1 MKKNYLFTL
10 AALLLGSTIANAQKP
25 LDGYEAPSFTAPG
38 NCGKVI
44 SLSTSGALENYT
56 DLKDLTT
63 GKIEQELFVAPGAKV
78 EFSIKIT
85 TFWGRFAIFTDAN
98 SSKEITRLLQCGV
111 PGPSNPYNDETN
123 GVLVHA
129 EDNPNPTPD
138 GTLPSI
144 TIPQDAAEGTV
155 YLFRMIFTTMDDIN
169 TYAPSFKEGIYHD
182 IKITVKNNI
191 QRYTINIATPENG
204 TLTIKNGETPIESGA
219 QVPEGTVLSV
229 AATPL
234 TGYELVSIKNND
246 EIYASE
252 TFVASADA
260 NFAAQFKKLASTGD
274 AMLMSAPGYGEA
286 GDCQLRFSDTVLGSH
301 NTDKNQVESD
311 QRSRNYTFS
320 AWISP
325 MGYNGVLMGHVQN
338 SITWAVEGS
347 YGVGVKDGKL
357 AVWYRKWDGNS
368 TGCPGV
374 PTPAVS
380 ENTTLYPGEFAFI
393 SLVTSNEGR
402 TFKVYKNG
410 KEAISQEVEDGG
422 LALLYDA
429 CDFAIGD
436 SKYNQ
441 MPCKVEEVQLWNK
454 TLTPE
459 EIEAS
464 MFGPKADAEGL
475 VAHYLPE
482 SADATT
488 VENLAGDID
497 AYYRKNGTV
506 TSGNFPIADALQKTN
521 GRSLTL
527 VKYNAPWGEEDL
539 FELHR
544 FNVNIDPHLASSAY
558 VKQYSNLYVVDRSE
572 ILDIASVTVDGTP
585 LENVSDPIPVAE
597 TGVNILVEQKKATAI
612 ESVTAE
618 AIAYY
623 NDKVLYMSQGAT
635 AVIYNLL
642 GTAVAEATEMTTNLE
657 NLPAGIYLDKVSM
670 GENTTII
677 RFKKELGCHGH
688 TPYPPASCECGV
700 FSKNT
705 MVRTVHPDFVG
716 L

>member
-436 SKYNQ
+436 SKYNKI
-441 MPCKVEEVQLWNK
+441 PCKVEEVQLWNK

-506 TSGNFPIADALQKTN
+506 TSGNFPMADALQKTN
-521 GRSLTL
+521 GRSTVEVTYNTPVEEEVRRFDVAIGESPAP
-527 VKYNAPWGEEDL
+527 VKT
-539 FELHR
+539 
-544 FNVNIDPHLASSAY
+544 
-558 VKQYSNLYVVDRSE
+558 YSNLYAVNLGE
-572 ILDIASVTVDGTP
+572 KYKFASVSVNDTP
-585 LENVSDPIPVAE
+585 LENINDPIKVTDQNLTVNATFE
-597 TGVNILVEQKKATAI
+597 LATGI
-612 ESVTAE
+612 EDVTAE
-618 AIAYY
+618 VTAYY
-623 NDKVLYMSQGAT
+623 NDKVLYMPQGAT

-657 NLPAGIYLDKVSM
+657 NLPAGIYLAKVSM

-677 RFKKELGCHGH
+677 RFKK
-688 TPYPPASCECGV
+688 
-700 FSKNT
+700 
-705 MVRTVHPDFVG
+705 
-716 L
+716 

>member
-63 GKIEQELFVAPGAKV
+63 GKIEQELFIAPGAKV

-393 SLVTSNEGR
+393 SLVTSNDGR

-436 SKYNQ
+436 SKYNK

-521 GRSLTL
+521 GRST
-527 VKYNAPWGEEDL
+527 VEVTYNTPVEEDAAY
-539 FELHR
+539 ELRR
-544 FNVNIDPHLASSAY
+544 FDVAIGESPAP
-558 VKQYSNLYVVDRSE
+558 VKTYSNLYAVNLGE
-572 ILDIASVTVDGTP
+572 KYKFASVSVNDTP
-585 LENVSDPIPVAE
+585 LENINDPIKVTDQNLTVNATFE
-597 TGVNILVEQKKATAI
+597 LATGI
-612 ESVTAE
+612 EDVTAE

-657 NLPAGIYLDKVSM
+657 NLPAGIYLAKVSM

-677 RFKKELGCHGH
+677 RFKK
-688 TPYPPASCECGV
+688 
-700 FSKNT
+700 
-705 MVRTVHPDFVG
+705 
-716 L
+716 

>member
-436 SKYNQ
+436 SKYNKI
-441 MPCKVEEVQLWNK
+441 PCKVEEVQLWNK

-506 TSGNFPIADALQKTN
+506 TSGNFPMADALQKTN
-521 GRSLTL
+521 GRSTVEVTYNTPVEEEAAYELRRFDVAIGESPAP
-527 VKYNAPWGEEDL
+527 VKT
-539 FELHR
+539 
-544 FNVNIDPHLASSAY
+544 
-558 VKQYSNLYVVDRSE
+558 YSNLYAVNLGE
-572 ILDIASVTVDGTP
+572 KYKFASVSVNDTP
-585 LENVSDPIPVAE
+585 LENINDPIKVTDQNLTVNATFE
-597 TGVNILVEQKKATAI
+597 LATGI
-612 ESVTAE
+612 EDVTAE
-618 AIAYY
+618 VTAYY
-623 NDKVLYMSQGAT
+623 NDKVLYMPQGAT

-657 NLPAGIYLDKVSM
+657 NLPAGIYLAKVSM
-670 GENTTII
+670 GENNTFSDEKHIHPACFVSI
-677 RFKKELGCHGH
+677 R
-688 TPYPPASCECGV
+688 YD
-700 FSKNT
+700 T
-705 MVRTVHPDFVG
+705 M
-716 L
+716 

>member
-229 AATPL
+229 AAPPL

-436 SKYNQ
+436 SKYNKI
-441 MPCKVEEVQLWNK
+441 PCKVEEVQLWNK

-488 VENLAGDID
+488 VENLVGDID

-521 GRSLTL
+521 GRST
-527 VKYNAPWGEEDL
+527 VEVTYNTPVEEDAAY
-539 FELHR
+539 ELRR
-544 FNVNIDPHLASSAY
+544 FDVAIGESPAP
-558 VKQYSNLYVVDRSE
+558 VKTYSNLYAVNLGE
-572 ILDIASVTVDGTP
+572 KYKFASVSVNDTP
-585 LENVSDPIPVAE
+585 LENINDPIKVTDQNLTVNATFE
-597 TGVNILVEQKKATAI
+597 LATGI
-612 ESVTAE
+612 EDVTAE
-618 AIAYY
+618 VTAYY
-623 NDKVLYMSQGAT
+623 NDKVLYMPQGAT

-657 NLPAGIYLDKVSM
+657 NLPAGIYLAKVSM

-677 RFKKELGCHGH
+677 RFKK
-688 TPYPPASCECGV
+688 
-700 FSKNT
+700 
-705 MVRTVHPDFVG
+705 
-716 L
+716 

>member
-85 TFWGRFAIFTDAN
+85 TYWGRFAIFTDAN

-155 YLFRMIFTTMDDIN
+155 YLFRMIFTSMDDIN

-229 AATPL
+229 AAAPS

-393 SLVTSNEGR
+393 SLVTSNDGR

-410 KEAISQEVEDGG
+410 EEAISQEVEDGG

-506 TSGNFPIADALQKTN
+506 TSGNFPMADALQKTN
-521 GRSLTL
+521 GRSTVEVTYNTPVEEEAAYELRRFDVAIGESPAP
-527 VKYNAPWGEEDL
+527 VKT
-539 FELHR
+539 
-544 FNVNIDPHLASSAY
+544 
-558 VKQYSNLYVVDRSE
+558 YSNLYAVNLGE
-572 ILDIASVTVDGTP
+572 KYKFASVSVNDIP
-585 LENVSDPIPVAE
+585 LENINDPIKVTDQNLTVNATFE
-597 TGVNILVEQKKATAI
+597 LATGVED
-612 ESVTAE
+612 VTAE
-618 AIAYY
+618 ATAYY
-623 NDKVLYMSQGAT
+623 NDKVLYMPQGAT

-657 NLPAGIYLDKVSM
+657 NLPAGIYLAKVSM

-677 RFKKELGCHGH
+677 RFKK
-688 TPYPPASCECGV
+688 
-700 FSKNT
+700 
-705 MVRTVHPDFVG
+705 
-716 L
+716 

>member
-10 AALLLGSTIANAQKP
+10 AALLLGSTIANAQNP

-85 TFWGRFAIFTDAN
+85 TYWGRFAIFTDAN

-155 YLFRMIFTTMDDIN
+155 YLFRMIFTSMDDIN

-229 AATPL
+229 AAAPS

-393 SLVTSNEGR
+393 SLVTSNDGR

-410 KEAISQEVEDGG
+410 EEAISQEVEDGG

-506 TSGNFPIADALQKTN
+506 TSGNFPMADALQKTN
-521 GRSLTL
+521 GRSTVEVTYNTPVEEEAAYELRRFDVAIGESPAP
-527 VKYNAPWGEEDL
+527 VKT
-539 FELHR
+539 
-544 FNVNIDPHLASSAY
+544 
-558 VKQYSNLYVVDRSE
+558 YSNLYAVNLGE
-572 ILDIASVTVDGTP
+572 KYKFASVSVNDIP
-585 LENVSDPIPVAE
+585 LENINDPIKVTDQNLTVNATFE
-597 TGVNILVEQKKATAI
+597 LATGVED
-612 ESVTAE
+612 VTAE
-618 AIAYY
+618 ATAYY
-623 NDKVLYMSQGAT
+623 NDKVLYMPQGAT

-642 GTAVAEATEMTTNLE
+642 
-657 NLPAGIYLDKVSM
+657 
-670 GENTTII
+670 
-677 RFKKELGCHGH
+677 
-688 TPYPPASCECGV
+688 
-700 FSKNT
+700 
-705 MVRTVHPDFVG
+705 
-716 L
+716 

>member
-436 SKYNQ
+436 SKYNKI
-441 MPCKVEEVQLWNK
+441 PCKVEEVQLWNK

-488 VENLAGDID
+488 VENLVGDID

-521 GRSLTL
+521 GRST
-527 VKYNAPWGEEDL
+527 VEVTYNTPVEEDAAY
-539 FELHR
+539 ELRR
-544 FNVNIDPHLASSAY
+544 FDVAIGESPAP
-558 VKQYSNLYVVDRSE
+558 VKTYSNLYAVNLGE
-572 ILDIASVTVDGTP
+572 KYKFASV
-585 LENVSDPIPVAE
+585 S
-597 TGVNILVEQKKATAI
+597 
-612 ESVTAE
+612 
-618 AIAYY
+618 
-623 NDKVLYMSQGAT
+623 
-635 AVIYNLL
+635 LL
-642 GTAVAEATEMTTNLE
+642 
-657 NLPAGIYLDKVSM
+657 
-670 GENTTII
+670 
-677 RFKKELGCHGH
+677 
-688 TPYPPASCECGV
+688 
-700 FSKNT
+700 SKT
-705 MVRTVHPDFVG
+705 
-716 L
+716 

>member
-429 CDFAIGD
+429 YDFAIGD
-436 SKYNQ
+436 SKYNKI
-441 MPCKVEEVQLWNK
+441 PCKVEEVQLWNK

-506 TSGNFPIADALQKTN
+506 TSGNFPMADALQKTN
-521 GRSLTL
+521 GRSTVEVTYNTPVEEEAAYELRRFDVAIGESPAP
-527 VKYNAPWGEEDL
+527 VKT
-539 FELHR
+539 
-544 FNVNIDPHLASSAY
+544 
-558 VKQYSNLYVVDRSE
+558 YSNLYAVNLGE
-572 ILDIASVTVDGTP
+572 KYKFASVSVNDTP
-585 LENVSDPIPVAE
+585 LENINDPIKVTDQNLTVNATFE
-597 TGVNILVEQKKATAI
+597 LATGI
-612 ESVTAE
+612 EDVTAE
-618 AIAYY
+618 VTAYY
-623 NDKVLYMSQGAT
+623 NDKVLYMPQGAT

-657 NLPAGIYLDKVSM
+657 NLPAGIYLAKVSM

-677 RFKKELGCHGH
+677 RFKK
-688 TPYPPASCECGV
+688 
-700 FSKNT
+700 
-705 MVRTVHPDFVG
+705 
-716 L
+716 

>member
-429 CDFAIGD
+429 YDFAIGD
-436 SKYNQ
+436 SKYNKI
-441 MPCKVEEVQLWNK
+441 PCKVEEVQLWNK

-488 VENLAGDID
+488 VENLVGDID

-521 GRSLTL
+521 GRST
-527 VKYNAPWGEEDL
+527 VEVTYNTPVEEDAAY
-539 FELHR
+539 ELRR
-544 FNVNIDPHLASSAY
+544 FDVAIGESPAP
-558 VKQYSNLYVVDRSE
+558 VKTYSNLYAVNLGE
-572 ILDIASVTVDGTP
+572 KYKFASVSVNDTP
-585 LENVSDPIPVAE
+585 LENINDPIKVTDQNLTVNATFE
-597 TGVNILVEQKKATAI
+597 LATGI
-612 ESVTAE
+612 EDVTAE
-618 AIAYY
+618 VTAYY
-623 NDKVLYMSQGAT
+623 NDKVLYMPQGAT

-657 NLPAGIYLDKVSM
+657 NLPAGIYLAKVSM

-677 RFKKELGCHGH
+677 RFKK
-688 TPYPPASCECGV
+688 
-700 FSKNT
+700 
-705 MVRTVHPDFVG
+705 
-716 L
+716 

>member
-436 SKYNQ
+436 SKYNKI
-441 MPCKVEEVQLWNK
+441 PCKVEEVQLWNK

-488 VENLAGDID
+488 VENLVGDID

-521 GRSLTL
+521 GRST
-527 VKYNAPWGEEDL
+527 VEVTYNTPVEEDAAY
-539 FELHR
+539 ELRR
-544 FNVNIDPHLASSAY
+544 FDVAIGESPAP
-558 VKQYSNLYVVDRSE
+558 VKTYSNLYAVNLGE
-572 ILDIASVTVDGTP
+572 KYKFASVSVNDTP
-585 LENVSDPIPVAE
+585 LENINDPIKVTDQNLTVNATFE
-597 TGVNILVEQKKATAI
+597 LATGI
-612 ESVTAE
+612 EDVTAE
-618 AIAYY
+618 VTAYY
-623 NDKVLYMSQGAT
+623 NDKVLYMPQGAT
-635 AVIYNLL
+635 AVIY
-642 GTAVAEATEMTTNLE
+642 
-657 NLPAGIYLDKVSM
+657 
-670 GENTTII
+670 
-677 RFKKELGCHGH
+677 R
-688 TPYPPASCECGV
+688 GV
-700 FSKNT
+700 
-705 MVRTVHPDFVG
+705 

>member
-78 EFSIKIT
+78 EFFIKIT

-182 IKITVKNNI
+182 IKITVKNKI

-436 SKYNQ
+436 SKYNK

-521 GRSLTL
+521 GRSTVEVTYNTPVEEEAAYELRRFDVAIGESPAP
-527 VKYNAPWGEEDL
+527 VKT
-539 FELHR
+539 
-544 FNVNIDPHLASSAY
+544 
-558 VKQYSNLYVVDRSE
+558 YSNLYAVNLGE
-572 ILDIASVTVDGTP
+572 KYKFASVSVNDTP
-585 LENVSDPIPVAE
+585 LENINDPIKVTDQNLTVNATFELATGIE
-597 TGVNILVEQKKATAI
+597 T
-612 ESVTAE
+612 
-618 AIAYY
+618 
-623 NDKVLYMSQGAT
+623 
-635 AVIYNLL
+635 
-642 GTAVAEATEMTTNLE
+642 
-657 NLPAGIYLDKVSM
+657 
-670 GENTTII
+670 
-677 RFKKELGCHGH
+677 
-688 TPYPPASCECGV
+688 
-700 FSKNT
+700 
-705 MVRTVHPDFVG
+705 
-716 L
+716 

>member
-155 YLFRMIFTTMDDIN
+155 YLFRMIFTSMDDIN

-229 AATPL
+229 AAAPS

-260 NFAAQFKKLASTGD
+260 SFAAQFKKLASTGD

-393 SLVTSNEGR
+393 SLVTSNDGR

-436 SKYNQ
+436 SKYNKI
-441 MPCKVEEVQLWNK
+441 PCKVEEVQLWNK

-506 TSGNFPIADALQKTN
+506 TSGNFPMADALQKTN
-521 GRSLTL
+521 GRSTVEVTYNTPVEEEAAYELRRFDVAIGESPAP
-527 VKYNAPWGEEDL
+527 VKT
-539 FELHR
+539 
-544 FNVNIDPHLASSAY
+544 
-558 VKQYSNLYVVDRSE
+558 YSNLYAVNLGE
-572 ILDIASVTVDGTP
+572 KYKFASVSVNDTP
-585 LENVSDPIPVAE
+585 LENINDPIKVIDQNLTVNATFE
-597 TGVNILVEQKKATAI
+597 LATGI
-612 ESVTAE
+612 EDVTAE
-618 AIAYY
+618 AMLTTTTRCSICRKAQR
-623 NDKVLYMSQGAT
+623 LLSI
-635 AVIYNLL
+635 IYW
-642 GTAVAEATEMTTNLE
+642 ERR
-657 NLPAGIYLDKVSM
+657 LPK
-670 GENTTII
+670 
-677 RFKKELGCHGH
+677 RPK
-688 TPYPPASCECGV
+688 
-700 FSKNT
+700 
-705 MVRTVHPDFVG
+705 
-716 L
+716 

>member
-301 NTDKNQVESD
+301 NTDKNQGDSD

-436 SKYNQ
+436 SKYNKI
-441 MPCKVEEVQLWNK
+441 PCKVEEVQLWNK

-506 TSGNFPIADALQKTN
+506 TSGNFPMADALQKTN
-521 GRSLTL
+521 GRSTVEVTYNTPVEEEAAYELRRFDVAIGESPAP
-527 VKYNAPWGEEDL
+527 VKT
-539 FELHR
+539 
-544 FNVNIDPHLASSAY
+544 
-558 VKQYSNLYVVDRSE
+558 YSNLYAVNLGE
-572 ILDIASVTVDGTP
+572 KYKFASVSVNDTP
-585 LENVSDPIPVAE
+585 LENINDPIKVTDQNLTVNATFE
-597 TGVNILVEQKKATAI
+597 LATGI
-612 ESVTAE
+612 EDVTAE
-618 AIAYY
+618 VTAYY
-623 NDKVLYMSQGAT
+623 NDKVLYMPQGAT

-657 NLPAGIYLDKVSM
+657 NLPAGIYLAKVSM

-677 RFKKELGCHGH
+677 RFKK
-688 TPYPPASCECGV
+688 
-700 FSKNT
+700 
-705 MVRTVHPDFVG
+705 
-716 L
+716 

>member
-1 MKKNYLFTL
+1 
-10 AALLLGSTIANAQKP
+10 
-25 LDGYEAPSFTAPG
+25 
-38 NCGKVI
+38 
-44 SLSTSGALENYT
+44 
-56 DLKDLTT
+56 
-63 GKIEQELFVAPGAKV
+63 
-78 EFSIKIT
+78 
-85 TFWGRFAIFTDAN
+85 
-98 SSKEITRLLQCGV
+98 
-111 PGPSNPYNDETN
+111 
-123 GVLVHA
+123 
-129 EDNPNPTPD
+129 
-138 GTLPSI
+138 
-144 TIPQDAAEGTV
+144 
-155 YLFRMIFTTMDDIN
+155 
-169 TYAPSFKEGIYHD
+169 
-182 IKITVKNNI
+182 
-191 QRYTINIATPENG
+191 
-204 TLTIKNGETPIESGA
+204 
-219 QVPEGTVLSV
+219 
-229 AATPL
+229 
-234 TGYELVSIKNND
+234 
-246 EIYASE
+246 
-252 TFVASADA
+252 
-260 NFAAQFKKLASTGD
+260 
-274 AMLMSAPGYGEA
+274 MLMSAPGYGEA

-436 SKYNQ
+436 SKYNKI
-441 MPCKVEEVQLWNK
+441 PCKEEEVQLWNK

-506 TSGNFPIADALQKTN
+506 TSGNFPMADALQKTN
-521 GRSLTL
+521 GRSTVEVTYNTPVEEEAAYELRRFDVAIGESPAP
-527 VKYNAPWGEEDL
+527 VKT
-539 FELHR
+539 
-544 FNVNIDPHLASSAY
+544 
-558 VKQYSNLYVVDRSE
+558 YSNLYAVNLGE
-572 ILDIASVTVDGTP
+572 KYKFASVSVNDTP
-585 LENVSDPIPVAE
+585 LENINDPIKVTDQNLTVNATFE
-597 TGVNILVEQKKATAI
+597 LATGI
-612 ESVTAE
+612 EDVTAE
-618 AIAYY
+618 VTAYY
-623 NDKVLYMSQGAT
+623 NDKVLYMPQGAT

-657 NLPAGIYLDKVSM
+657 NHPAGIYLAKVSM

-677 RFKKELGCHGH
+677 RFKK
-688 TPYPPASCECGV
+688 
-700 FSKNT
+700 
-705 MVRTVHPDFVG
+705 
-716 L
+716 

>member
-10 AALLLGSTIANAQKP
+10 AALLLGSTIANAQNP

-85 TFWGRFAIFTDAN
+85 TYWGRFAIFTDAN

-155 YLFRMIFTTMDDIN
+155 YLFRMIFTSMDDIN

-229 AATPL
+229 AAAPS

-320 AWISP
+320 AWIST

-393 SLVTSNEGR
+393 SLVTSNDGR

-410 KEAISQEVEDGG
+410 EEAISQEVEDGG

-506 TSGNFPIADALQKTN
+506 TSGNFPMADALQKTN
-521 GRSLTL
+521 GRSTVEVTYNTPVEEEAAYELRRFDVAIGESPAP
-527 VKYNAPWGEEDL
+527 VKT
-539 FELHR
+539 
-544 FNVNIDPHLASSAY
+544 
-558 VKQYSNLYVVDRSE
+558 YSNLYAVNLGE
-572 ILDIASVTVDGTP
+572 KYKFASVSVNDIP
-585 LENVSDPIPVAE
+585 LENINDPIKV
-597 TGVNILVEQKKATAI
+597 TDQNLTVNAT
-612 ESVTAE
+612 
-618 AIAYY
+618 
-623 NDKVLYMSQGAT
+623 
-635 AVIYNLL
+635 
-642 GTAVAEATEMTTNLE
+642 
-657 NLPAGIYLDKVSM
+657 
-670 GENTTII
+670 
-677 RFKKELGCHGH
+677 FELARYG
-688 TPYPPASCECGV
+688 
-700 FSKNT
+700 
-705 MVRTVHPDFVG
+705 R
-716 L
+716 

>member
-25 LDGYEAPSFTAPG
+25 LDGYEEPTFPKDGNVGNIVSF
-38 NCGKVI
+38 
-44 SLSTSGALENYT
+44 STSGALE
-56 DLKDLTT
+56 DLENISIPKTPN
-63 GKIEQELFVAPGAKV
+63 GKIAQELLVAPGAKV
-78 EFSIKIT
+78 EFTIKINT
-85 TFWGRFAIFTDAN
+85 WWGAFATFSDAN
-98 SSKEITRLLQCGV
+98 ESKEMTRLIYCGNS
-111 PGPSNPYNDETN
+111 GQGGFEDATN
-123 GVLVHA
+123 GVTVYV
-129 EDNPNPTPD
+129 EDNTSKVNT

-144 TIPQDAAEGTV
+144 TIPESAEEGTT
-155 YLFRMIFTTMDDIN
+155 YLLRMMFFGANDTSDPTYNGTYSEGTYYDVKVTVQSQIQKYAIN
-169 TYAPSFKEGIYHD
+169 FS
-182 IKITVKNNI
+182 
-191 QRYTINIATPENG
+191 TPENG
-204 TLTIKNGETPIESGA
+204 TLTVKNGVNPITSGDEIS
-219 QVPEGTVLSV
+219 EGTILTVT
-229 AATPL
+229 ATPS
-234 TGYELVSIKNND
+234 TGYELVSVTNND
-246 EIYASE
+246 EVFPSE
-252 TFVASADA
+252 TYTVNASA
-260 NFAAQFKKLASTGD
+260 NFAATFKALPTEGD
-274 AMLMSAPGYGEA
+274 AMLMSAPGYGNGE
-286 GDCQLRFSDTVLGSH
+286 DCQLRFNDTVLGEH
-301 NTDKNQVESD
+301 NTTQNQVSSD

-357 AVWYRKWDGNS
+357 AVWYRKWDGS
-368 TGCPGV
+368 TTACPGV
-374 PTPAVS
+374 NAPAVS

-393 SLVTSNEGR
+393 SLVTSNDGR

-488 VENLAGDID
+488 VENLVGDID

-521 GRSLTL
+521 GRST
-527 VKYNAPWGEEDL
+527 VEVTYNTPVEEDAAY
-539 FELHR
+539 ELRR
-544 FNVNIDPHLASSAY
+544 FDVAIGESPAP
-558 VKQYSNLYVVDRSE
+558 VKTYSNLYAVNLGE
-572 ILDIASVTVDGTP
+572 KYKFASVSVNDTP
-585 LENVSDPIPVAE
+585 LENINDPIKVTDQNLTVNATFE
-597 TGVNILVEQKKATAI
+597 LATGI
-612 ESVTAE
+612 EDVTAE

-642 GTAVAEATEMTTNLE
+642 GTAVAEATEITTNLE
-657 NLPAGIYLDKVSM
+657 NLPAGIYLAKVSM

-677 RFKKELGCHGH
+677 RFKKYHGSHGSPRFRRALIHPYRFISQLG
-688 TPYPPASCECGV
+688 
-700 FSKNT
+700 KT
-705 MVRTVHPDFVG
+705 MKHKI
-716 L
+716 

>member
-260 NFAAQFKKLASTGD
+260 NFAAQFKN
-274 AMLMSAPGYGEA
+274 GEA

-436 SKYNQ
+436 SKYNKI
-441 MPCKVEEVQLWNK
+441 PCKVEEVQLWNK

-506 TSGNFPIADALQKTN
+506 TSGNFPMADALQKTN
-521 GRSLTL
+521 GRSTVEVTYNTPVEEEAAYELRRFDVAIGESPAP
-527 VKYNAPWGEEDL
+527 VKT
-539 FELHR
+539 
-544 FNVNIDPHLASSAY
+544 
-558 VKQYSNLYVVDRSE
+558 YSNLYAVNLGE
-572 ILDIASVTVDGTP
+572 KYKFASVSVNDTP
-585 LENVSDPIPVAE
+585 LENINDPIKVTDQNLTVNATFE
-597 TGVNILVEQKKATAI
+597 LATGI
-612 ESVTAE
+612 EDVTAE
-618 AIAYY
+618 GTAYY
-623 NDKVLYMSQGAT
+623 NDKVLYMPQGAT

-657 NLPAGIYLDKVSM
+657 NLPAGIYLAKVSM

-677 RFKKELGCHGH
+677 RFKK
-688 TPYPPASCECGV
+688 
-700 FSKNT
+700 
-705 MVRTVHPDFVG
+705 
-716 L
+716 

>member
-436 SKYNQ
+436 SKYNKI
-441 MPCKVEEVQLWNK
+441 PCKVEEVQLWNK

-506 TSGNFPIADALQKTN
+506 TSGNFPMADALQKTN
-521 GRSLTL
+521 GRSTVEVTYNTPVEEEAAYELRRFDVAIGESPAP
-527 VKYNAPWGEEDL
+527 VKT
-539 FELHR
+539 
-544 FNVNIDPHLASSAY
+544 
-558 VKQYSNLYVVDRSE
+558 YSNLYAVNLGE
-572 ILDIASVTVDGTP
+572 KYKFASVSVNDTP
-585 LENVSDPIPVAE
+585 LENINDPIKVTDQNLTVNATFE
-597 TGVNILVEQKKATAI
+597 LATGI
-612 ESVTAE
+612 EDVTAE
-618 AIAYY
+618 VTAYY
-623 NDKVLYMSQGAT
+623 TTTTRCSICRKAQRLLSI
-635 AVIYNLL
+635 IYW
-642 GTAVAEATEMTTNLE
+642 ERR
-657 NLPAGIYLDKVSM
+657 LPRRPK
-670 GENTTII
+670 
-677 RFKKELGCHGH
+677 
-688 TPYPPASCECGV
+688 
-700 FSKNT
+700 
-705 MVRTVHPDFVG
+705 
-716 L
+716 

>member
-436 SKYNQ
+436 SKYNKI
-441 MPCKVEEVQLWNK
+441 PCKVEEVQLWNK

-506 TSGNFPIADALQKTN
+506 TSGNFPMADALQKTN
-521 GRSLTL
+521 GRSTVEVTYNTPVEEEAAYELRRFDVAIGESPAP
-527 VKYNAPWGEEDL
+527 VKT
-539 FELHR
+539 
-544 FNVNIDPHLASSAY
+544 
-558 VKQYSNLYVVDRSE
+558 YSNLYAVNLGE
-572 ILDIASVTVDGTP
+572 KYKFASVSVNDTP
-585 LENVSDPIPVAE
+585 LENINDPIKVTDQNLTVNATFE
-597 TGVNILVEQKKATAI
+597 LATGI
-612 ESVTAE
+612 ERRNGRG
-618 AIAYY
+618 YC
-623 NDKVLYMSQGAT
+623 LLQRQGALY
-635 AVIYNLL
+635 AARRN
-642 GTAVAEATEMTTNLE
+642 GC
-657 NLPAGIYLDKVSM
+657 YL
-670 GENTTII
+670 
-677 RFKKELGCHGH
+677 
-688 TPYPPASCECGV
+688 
-700 FSKNT
+700 
-705 MVRTVHPDFVG
+705 
-716 L
+716 

>member
-191 QRYTINIATPENG
+191 QRYTINIATTENG

-260 NFAAQFKKLASTGD
+260 SFAAQFKKLASTGD

-393 SLVTSNEGR
+393 SLVTSNDGR

-436 SKYNQ
+436 SKYNK

-521 GRSLTL
+521 GRSTVEVTYNTPVEEEAAYELRRFDVAIGESPAP
-527 VKYNAPWGEEDL
+527 VKT
-539 FELHR
+539 
-544 FNVNIDPHLASSAY
+544 
-558 VKQYSNLYVVDRSE
+558 YSNLYAVNLGE
-572 ILDIASVTVDGTP
+572 KYKFASVSVNDTP
-585 LENVSDPIPVAE
+585 LENINDPIKVTDQNLTVNATFE
-597 TGVNILVEQKKATAI
+597 LATGI
-612 ESVTAE
+612 EDVTAE
-618 AIAYY
+618 AMLTTTTRCSICRKAQR
-623 NDKVLYMSQGAT
+623 LLSI
-635 AVIYNLL
+635 IYW
-642 GTAVAEATEMTTNLE
+642 ERR
-657 NLPAGIYLDKVSM
+657 LPK
-670 GENTTII
+670 
-677 RFKKELGCHGH
+677 RPK
-688 TPYPPASCECGV
+688 
-700 FSKNT
+700 
-705 MVRTVHPDFVG
+705 
-716 L
+716 

>member
-436 SKYNQ
+436 SKYNKI
-441 MPCKVEEVQLWNK
+441 PCKVEEVQLWNK

-506 TSGNFPIADALQKTN
+506 TSGNFPMADALQKTN
-521 GRSLTL
+521 GRSTVEVTYNTPVEEEAAYELRRFDVAIGESPAP
-527 VKYNAPWGEEDL
+527 VKT
-539 FELHR
+539 
-544 FNVNIDPHLASSAY
+544 
-558 VKQYSNLYVVDRSE
+558 YSNLYAVNLGE
-572 ILDIASVTVDGTP
+572 KYKFASVSVNDTP
-585 LENVSDPIPVAE
+585 LENINDPIKVTDQNLTVNATFE
-597 TGVNILVEQKKATAI
+597 LATGI
-612 ESVTAE
+612 EDVTAE
-618 AIAYY
+618 VTAYY
-623 NDKVLYMSQGAT
+623 NDKVLYMPQGAT

-657 NLPAGIYLDKVSM
+657 NLPAGIYRAKVSM

-677 RFKKELGCHGH
+677 RFKK
-688 TPYPPASCECGV
+688 
-700 FSKNT
+700 
-705 MVRTVHPDFVG
+705 
-716 L
+716 

>member
-436 SKYNQ
+436 SKYNKI
-441 MPCKVEEVQLWNK
+441 PCKVEEVQLWNK

-482 SADATT
+482 SADVTT

-506 TSGNFPIADALQKTN
+506 TSGNFPMADALQKTN
-521 GRSLTL
+521 GRSTVEVTYNTPVEEEAAYELRRFDVAIGESPAP
-527 VKYNAPWGEEDL
+527 VKT
-539 FELHR
+539 
-544 FNVNIDPHLASSAY
+544 
-558 VKQYSNLYVVDRSE
+558 YSNLYAVNLGE
-572 ILDIASVTVDGTP
+572 KYKFASVSVNDTP
-585 LENVSDPIPVAE
+585 LENINDPIKVTDQNLTVNATFE
-597 TGVNILVEQKKATAI
+597 LATGI
-612 ESVTAE
+612 EDVTAE
-618 AIAYY
+618 VTAYY
-623 NDKVLYMSQGAT
+623 NDKVLYMPQGAT

-657 NLPAGIYLDKVSM
+657 NLPAGIYLAKVSM

-677 RFKKELGCHGH
+677 RFKK
-688 TPYPPASCECGV
+688 
-700 FSKNT
+700 
-705 MVRTVHPDFVG
+705 
-716 L
+716 

>member
-393 SLVTSNEGR
+393 SLVTSNDGR

-436 SKYNQ
+436 SKYNK

-521 GRSLTL
+521 GRSTVEVTYNTPVEEEAAYELRRFDVAIGESPAP
-527 VKYNAPWGEEDL
+527 VKT
-539 FELHR
+539 
-544 FNVNIDPHLASSAY
+544 
-558 VKQYSNLYVVDRSE
+558 YSNLYAVNLGE
-572 ILDIASVTVDGTP
+572 KYKFASVSVNDTP
-585 LENVSDPIPVAE
+585 LENINDPIKVTDQNLTVNATFE
-597 TGVNILVEQKKATAI
+597 LATGI
-612 ESVTAE
+612 EDVTAE

-623 NDKVLYMSQGAT
+623 NDKVLYMPQGAT

-657 NLPAGIYLDKVSM
+657 NLPAGIYLAKVSM

-677 RFKKELGCHGH
+677 RFKK
-688 TPYPPASCECGV
+688 
-700 FSKNT
+700 
-705 MVRTVHPDFVG
+705 
-716 L
+716 

>member
-436 SKYNQ
+436 SKYNKI
-441 MPCKVEEVQLWNK
+441 PCKVEEVQLWNK

-506 TSGNFPIADALQKTN
+506 TSGNFPMADALQKTN
-521 GRSLTL
+521 GRSTVEVTYNTPVEEEAAYELRRFDVAIGESPAP
-527 VKYNAPWGEEDL
+527 VKT
-539 FELHR
+539 
-544 FNVNIDPHLASSAY
+544 
-558 VKQYSNLYVVDRSE
+558 YSNLYAVNLGE
-572 ILDIASVTVDGTP
+572 KYKFASVSVNDTP
-585 LENVSDPIPVAE
+585 LENINDPIKVTDQNLTVNATFE
-597 TGVNILVEQKKATAI
+597 LATGI
-612 ESVTAE
+612 EDVTAE
-618 AIAYY
+618 VTA
-623 NDKVLYMSQGAT
+623 LQRQGALY
-635 AVIYNLL
+635 AARRN
-642 GTAVAEATEMTTNLE
+642 GC
-657 NLPAGIYLDKVSM
+657 YL
-670 GENTTII
+670 
-677 RFKKELGCHGH
+677 
-688 TPYPPASCECGV
+688 
-700 FSKNT
+700 
-705 MVRTVHPDFVG
+705 
-716 L
+716 

>member
-78 EFSIKIT
+78 EFFIKIT

-182 IKITVKNNI
+182 IKITVKNKI

-436 SKYNQ
+436 SKYNK

-521 GRSLTL
+521 GRSTVEVTYNTPVEEEAAYELRRFDVAIGESPAP
-527 VKYNAPWGEEDL
+527 VKT
-539 FELHR
+539 
-544 FNVNIDPHLASSAY
+544 
-558 VKQYSNLYVVDRSE
+558 YSNLYAVNLGE
-572 ILDIASVTVDGTP
+572 KYKFASVSVNDTP
-585 LENVSDPIPVAE
+585 LENINDPIKVTDQNLTVNATFE
-597 TGVNILVEQKKATAI
+597 LATGI
-612 ESVTAE
+612 EDVTAE
-618 AIAYY
+618 AIAY
-623 NDKVLYMSQGAT
+623 
-635 AVIYNLL
+635 
-642 GTAVAEATEMTTNLE
+642 
-657 NLPAGIYLDKVSM
+657 
-670 GENTTII
+670 
-677 RFKKELGCHGH
+677 
-688 TPYPPASCECGV
+688 
-700 FSKNT
+700 
-705 MVRTVHPDFVG
+705 
-716 L
+716 

>member
-338 SITWAVEGS
+338 SITWAVEGP

-436 SKYNQ
+436 SKYNKI
-441 MPCKVEEVQLWNK
+441 PCKVEEVQLWNK

-506 TSGNFPIADALQKTN
+506 TSGNFPMADALQKTN
-521 GRSLTL
+521 GRSTVEVTYNTPVEEEAAYELRRFDVAIGESPAP
-527 VKYNAPWGEEDL
+527 VKT
-539 FELHR
+539 
-544 FNVNIDPHLASSAY
+544 
-558 VKQYSNLYVVDRSE
+558 YSNLYAVNLGE
-572 ILDIASVTVDGTP
+572 KYKFASVSVNDTP
-585 LENVSDPIPVAE
+585 LENINDPIKVTDQNLTVNATFE
-597 TGVNILVEQKKATAI
+597 LATGI
-612 ESVTAE
+612 EDVTAE
-618 AIAYY
+618 VTAYY
-623 NDKVLYMSQGAT
+623 NDKVLYMPQGAT

-657 NLPAGIYLDKVSM
+657 NLPAGIYLAKVSM

-677 RFKKELGCHGH
+677 RFKK
-688 TPYPPASCECGV
+688 
-700 FSKNT
+700 
-705 MVRTVHPDFVG
+705 
-716 L
+716 

>member
-436 SKYNQ
+436 SKYNKI
-441 MPCKVEEVQLWNK
+441 PCKVEEVQLWNK

-506 TSGNFPIADALQKTN
+506 TSGNFPMADALQKTN
-521 GRSLTL
+521 GRSTVEVTYNTPVEEEAAYELRRFDVAIGESPAP
-527 VKYNAPWGEEDL
+527 VKT
-539 FELHR
+539 
-544 FNVNIDPHLASSAY
+544 
-558 VKQYSNLYVVDRSE
+558 YSNLYAVNLGE
-572 ILDIASVTVDGTP
+572 KYKFASVSVNDTP
-585 LENVSDPIPVAE
+585 LENINDPIKVTDQNLTVNATFE
-597 TGVNILVEQKKATAI
+597 LATGIEDVTLTTTTRCSICRKAQRLLSI
-612 ESVTAE
+612 
-618 AIAYY
+618 
-623 NDKVLYMSQGAT
+623 
-635 AVIYNLL
+635 IYW
-642 GTAVAEATEMTTNLE
+642 ERR
-657 NLPAGIYLDKVSM
+657 LPRRPK
-670 GENTTII
+670 
-677 RFKKELGCHGH
+677 
-688 TPYPPASCECGV
+688 
-700 FSKNT
+700 
-705 MVRTVHPDFVG
+705 
-716 L
+716 

>member
-357 AVWYRKWDGNS
+357 AVWYRKWDGS
-368 TGCPGV
+368 TTACPGV
-374 PTPAVS
+374 NAPAVS
-380 ENTTLYPGEFAFI
+380 ENTALYPGEFAFI
-393 SLVTSNEGR
+393 SLVTSNDGR

-436 SKYNQ
+436 SKYNK

-521 GRSLTL
+521 GRST
-527 VKYNAPWGEEDL
+527 VEVTYNTPVEEDAAY
-539 FELHR
+539 ELRR
-544 FNVNIDPHLASSAY
+544 FDVAIGESPAP
-558 VKQYSNLYVVDRSE
+558 VKTYSNLYAVNLGE
-572 ILDIASVTVDGTP
+572 KYKFASVSVNDTP
-585 LENVSDPIPVAE
+585 LENINDPIKVTDQNLTVNATFE
-597 TGVNILVEQKKATAI
+597 LATGI
-612 ESVTAE
+612 EDVTAE
-618 AIAYY
+618 VTAYY
-623 NDKVLYMSQGAT
+623 NDKVLYMPQGAT

-657 NLPAGIYLDKVSM
+657 NLPAGIYLAKVSM

-677 RFKKELGCHGH
+677 RFKK
-688 TPYPPASCECGV
+688 
-700 FSKNT
+700 
-705 MVRTVHPDFVG
+705 
-716 L
+716 

>member
-436 SKYNQ
+436 SKYNKI
-441 MPCKVEEVQLWNK
+441 PCKVEEVQLWNK

-482 SADATT
+482 STDATT

-506 TSGNFPIADALQKTN
+506 TSGNFPMADALQKTN
-521 GRSLTL
+521 GRSTVEVTYNTPVEEEAAYELRRFDVAIGESPAP
-527 VKYNAPWGEEDL
+527 VKT
-539 FELHR
+539 
-544 FNVNIDPHLASSAY
+544 
-558 VKQYSNLYVVDRSE
+558 YSNLYAVNLGE
-572 ILDIASVTVDGTP
+572 KYKFASVSVNDTP
-585 LENVSDPIPVAE
+585 LENINDPIKVTDQNLTVNATFE
-597 TGVNILVEQKKATAI
+597 LATGI
-612 ESVTAE
+612 EDVTAE
-618 AIAYY
+618 VTAYY
-623 NDKVLYMSQGAT
+623 NDKVLYMPQGAT

-657 NLPAGIYLDKVSM
+657 NLPAGIYLAKVSM

-677 RFKKELGCHGH
+677 RFKK
-688 TPYPPASCECGV
+688 
-700 FSKNT
+700 
-705 MVRTVHPDFVG
+705 
-716 L
+716 

>member
-10 AALLLGSTIANAQKP
+10 AALLVGSTIANAQKP

-393 SLVTSNEGR
+393 SLVTSNDGR

-436 SKYNQ
+436 SKYNK

-521 GRSLTL
+521 GRST
-527 VKYNAPWGEEDL
+527 VEVTYNTPVEEDAAY
-539 FELHR
+539 ELRR
-544 FNVNIDPHLASSAY
+544 FDVAIGESPAP
-558 VKQYSNLYVVDRSE
+558 VKTYSNLYAVNLGE
-572 ILDIASVTVDGTP
+572 KYKFASVSVNDTP
-585 LENVSDPIPVAE
+585 LENINDPIKVTDQNLTVNVTFELA
-597 TGVNILVEQKKATAI
+597 TGI

-657 NLPAGIYLDKVSM
+657 NLPAGIYLAKVSM

-677 RFKKELGCHGH
+677 RFKK
-688 TPYPPASCECGV
+688 
-700 FSKNT
+700 
-705 MVRTVHPDFVG
+705 
-716 L
+716 

>member
-25 LDGYEAPSFTAPG
+25 LDGYEEPTFPKDGNVGNIVSF
-38 NCGKVI
+38 
-44 SLSTSGALENYT
+44 STSGALE
-56 DLKDLTT
+56 DLENISIPKTPN
-63 GKIEQELFVAPGAKV
+63 GKIAQELLVAPGAKV
-78 EFSIKIT
+78 EFTIKINT
-85 TFWGRFAIFTDAN
+85 WWGAFATFSDAN
-98 SSKEITRLLQCGV
+98 ETKEMTRLIYCGNS
-111 PGPSNPYNDETN
+111 GQGGFEDATN
-123 GVLVHA
+123 GVTVYV
-129 EDNPNPTPD
+129 EDNTSKVNT

-144 TIPQDAAEGTV
+144 TIPESAEEGTT
-155 YLFRMIFTTMDDIN
+155 YLLRMMFFGANDTSNPTYNGTYYDVKVTVQSQIQKYAIN
-169 TYAPSFKEGIYHD
+169 FS
-182 IKITVKNNI
+182 
-191 QRYTINIATPENG
+191 TPENG
-204 TLTIKNGETPIESGA
+204 TLTVKNGVNPITSGDEIS
-219 QVPEGTVLSV
+219 EGTILTVT
-229 AATPL
+229 ATPS
-234 TGYELVSIKNND
+234 TGYELVSVTNND
-246 EIYASE
+246 EVFPSE
-252 TFVASADA
+252 TYTVNASA
-260 NFAAQFKKLASTGD
+260 NFAATFKALPTEGD
-274 AMLMSAPGYGEA
+274 AMLMSAPGYGNGE
-286 GDCQLRFSDTVLGSH
+286 DCQLRFNDTVLGEH
-301 NTDKNQVESD
+301 NTTQNQVSND

-357 AVWYRKWDGNS
+357 AVWYRKWDGS
-368 TGCPGV
+368 TTACPGV
-374 PTPAVS
+374 NAPAVS
-380 ENTTLYPGEFAFI
+380 ENTALYPGEFAFI
-393 SLVTSNEGR
+393 SLVTSNDGR

-464 MFGPKADAEGL
+464 MFGPKADVEGL

-506 TSGNFPIADALQKTN
+506 TSGNFPMADALQKTN
-521 GRSLTL
+521 GRSTVEVTYNTPVEEEAAYELRRFDVAIGESPAP
-527 VKYNAPWGEEDL
+527 VKT
-539 FELHR
+539 
-544 FNVNIDPHLASSAY
+544 
-558 VKQYSNLYVVDRSE
+558 YSNLYAVNLGE
-572 ILDIASVTVDGTP
+572 KYKFASVSVNDIP
-585 LENVSDPIPVAE
+585 LENINDPIKVTDQNLTVNATFE
-597 TGVNILVEQKKATAI
+597 LATGVED
-612 ESVTAE
+612 VTAE
-618 AIAYY
+618 ATAYY
-623 NDKVLYMSQGAT
+623 NNKVLYMPQGAT

-642 GTAVAEATEMTTNLE
+642 GTAVAEATEITTNLE
-657 NLPAGIYLDKVSM
+657 NLPAGIYLAKVSM

-677 RFKKELGCHGH
+677 RFKK
-688 TPYPPASCECGV
+688 
-700 FSKNT
+700 
-705 MVRTVHPDFVG
+705 
-716 L
+716 

>member
-10 AALLLGSTIANAQKP
+10 AALLLGSTIANAQNP

-85 TFWGRFAIFTDAN
+85 TYWGRFAIFTDAN

-111 PGPSNPYNDETN
+111 PGPSNPYNDEPN

-155 YLFRMIFTTMDDIN
+155 YLFRMIFTSMDDIN

-229 AATPL
+229 AAAPS

-320 AWISP
+320 AWIST

-393 SLVTSNEGR
+393 SLVTSNDGR

-410 KEAISQEVEDGG
+410 EEAISQEVEDGG

-506 TSGNFPIADALQKTN
+506 TSGNFPMADALQKTN
-521 GRSLTL
+521 GRSTVEVTYNTPVEEEAAYELRRFDVAIGESPAP
-527 VKYNAPWGEEDL
+527 VKT
-539 FELHR
+539 
-544 FNVNIDPHLASSAY
+544 
-558 VKQYSNLYVVDRSE
+558 YSNLYAVNLGE
-572 ILDIASVTVDGTP
+572 KYKFASVSVNDIP
-585 LENVSDPIPVAE
+585 LENINDPIKVTDQNLTVNATFE
-597 TGVNILVEQKKATAI
+597 LATGVED
-612 ESVTAE
+612 VTAE
-618 AIAYY
+618 ATAYY
-623 NDKVLYMSQGAT
+623 NDKVLYMPQGAT

-657 NLPAGIYLDKVSM
+657 NLPAGIYLAKVSM

-677 RFKKELGCHGH
+677 RFKK
-688 TPYPPASCECGV
+688 
-700 FSKNT
+700 
-705 MVRTVHPDFVG
+705 
-716 L
+716 

>member
-436 SKYNQ
+436 SKYNKI
-441 MPCKVEEVQLWNK
+441 PCKVEEVQLWNK

-506 TSGNFPIADALQKTN
+506 TSGNFPMADALQKTN
-521 GRSLTL
+521 GRSTVEVTYNTPVEEEAAYELRRFDVAIGESPAP
-527 VKYNAPWGEEDL
+527 VKT
-539 FELHR
+539 
-544 FNVNIDPHLASSAY
+544 
-558 VKQYSNLYVVDRSE
+558 YSNLYAVNLGE
-572 ILDIASVTVDGTP
+572 KYKFASVSVNDTP
-585 LENVSDPIPVAE
+585 LENINDPIKVTDQNLTVNATFE
-597 TGVNILVEQKKATAI
+597 LATGI
-612 ESVTAE
+612 EDVTA
-618 AIAYY
+618 
-623 NDKVLYMSQGAT
+623 
-635 AVIYNLL
+635 
-642 GTAVAEATEMTTNLE
+642 
-657 NLPAGIYLDKVSM
+657 
-670 GENTTII
+670 
-677 RFKKELGCHGH
+677 
-688 TPYPPASCECGV
+688 
-700 FSKNT
+700 
-705 MVRTVHPDFVG
+705 
-716 L
+716 

>member
-98 SSKEITRLLQCGV
+98 SSKEITRLLQCGD

-436 SKYNQ
+436 SKYNKI
-441 MPCKVEEVQLWNK
+441 PCKVEEVQLWNK

-506 TSGNFPIADALQKTN
+506 TSGNFPMADALQKTN
-521 GRSLTL
+521 GRSTVEVTYTTPVEEEAAYELRRFDVAIGESPAP
-527 VKYNAPWGEEDL
+527 VKT
-539 FELHR
+539 
-544 FNVNIDPHLASSAY
+544 
-558 VKQYSNLYVVDRSE
+558 YSNLYAVNLGE
-572 ILDIASVTVDGTP
+572 KYKFASVSVNDTP
-585 LENVSDPIPVAE
+585 LENINDPIKVTDQNLTVNATFE
-597 TGVNILVEQKKATAI
+597 LATGI
-612 ESVTAE
+612 EDVTAE
-618 AIAYY
+618 VTAYY
-623 NDKVLYMSQGAT
+623 NDKVLYMPQGAT

-657 NLPAGIYLDKVSM
+657 NLPAGIYLAKVSM

-677 RFKKELGCHGH
+677 RFKK
-688 TPYPPASCECGV
+688 
-700 FSKNT
+700 
-705 MVRTVHPDFVG
+705 
-716 L
+716 

>member
-10 AALLLGSTIANAQKP
+10 AALLLGSTIANAQNP

-85 TFWGRFAIFTDAN
+85 TYWGRFAIFTDAN

-155 YLFRMIFTTMDDIN
+155 YLFRMIFTSMDDIN

-229 AATPL
+229 AAAPS

-347 YGVGVKDGKL
+347 YGGGVKDGKL

-393 SLVTSNEGR
+393 SLVTSNDGR

-410 KEAISQEVEDGG
+410 EEAISQEVEDGG

-506 TSGNFPIADALQKTN
+506 TSGNFPMADALQKTN
-521 GRSLTL
+521 GRSTVEVTYNTPVEEEAAYELRRFDVAIGESPAP
-527 VKYNAPWGEEDL
+527 VKT
-539 FELHR
+539 
-544 FNVNIDPHLASSAY
+544 
-558 VKQYSNLYVVDRSE
+558 YSNLYAVNLGE
-572 ILDIASVTVDGTP
+572 KYKFASVSVNDIP
-585 LENVSDPIPVAE
+585 LENINDPIKVTDQNLTVNATFE
-597 TGVNILVEQKKATAI
+597 LATGVED
-612 ESVTAE
+612 VTAE
-618 AIAYY
+618 ATAYY
-623 NDKVLYMSQGAT
+623 NDKVLYMPQGAT

-657 NLPAGIYLDKVSM
+657 NLPAGIYLAKVSM

-677 RFKKELGCHGH
+677 RFKK
-688 TPYPPASCECGV
+688 
-700 FSKNT
+700 
-705 MVRTVHPDFVG
+705 
-716 L
+716 

>member
-393 SLVTSNEGR
+393 SLVTSNDGR

-410 KEAISQEVEDGG
+410 KEAISQEVEGGG

-436 SKYNQ
+436 SKYNK

-521 GRSLTL
+521 GRST
-527 VKYNAPWGEEDL
+527 VEVTYNTPVEEDAAY
-539 FELHR
+539 ELRR
-544 FNVNIDPHLASSAY
+544 FDVAIGESPAP
-558 VKQYSNLYVVDRSE
+558 VKTYSNLYAVNLGE
-572 ILDIASVTVDGTP
+572 KYKFASVSVNDTP
-585 LENVSDPIPVAE
+585 LENINDPIKVTDQNLTVNATFE
-597 TGVNILVEQKKATAI
+597 LATGI
-612 ESVTAE
+612 EDVTAE

-657 NLPAGIYLDKVSM
+657 NLPAGIYLAKVSM

-677 RFKKELGCHGH
+677 RFKK
-688 TPYPPASCECGV
+688 
-700 FSKNT
+700 
-705 MVRTVHPDFVG
+705 
-716 L
+716 

>member
-10 AALLLGSTIANAQKP
+10 AALLLGSTIANAQNP

-85 TFWGRFAIFTDAN
+85 TYWGRFAIFTDAN

-155 YLFRMIFTTMDDIN
+155 YLFRMIFTSMDDIN

-229 AATPL
+229 AAAPS
-234 TGYELVSIKNND
+234 TGYELVSVTNND
-246 EIYASE
+246 EVFPSE
-252 TFVASADA
+252 TYTVNASA
-260 NFAAQFKKLASTGD
+260 NFAATFKALPTEGD
-274 AMLMSAPGYGEA
+274 AMLMSAPGYGNGE
-286 GDCQLRFSDTVLGSH
+286 DCQLRFNDTVLGEH
-301 NTDKNQVESD
+301 NTTQNQVSSD

-357 AVWYRKWDGNS
+357 AVWYRKWDGS
-368 TGCPGV
+368 TTACPGV
-374 PTPAVS
+374 NAPAVS

-393 SLVTSNEGR
+393 SLVTSNDGR

-488 VENLAGDID
+488 VENLVGDID

-521 GRSLTL
+521 GRST
-527 VKYNAPWGEEDL
+527 VEVTYNTPVEEDAAY
-539 FELHR
+539 ELRR
-544 FNVNIDPHLASSAY
+544 FDVAIGESPAP
-558 VKQYSNLYVVDRSE
+558 VKTYSNLYAVNLGE
-572 ILDIASVTVDGTP
+572 KYKFASVSVNDTP
-585 LENVSDPIPVAE
+585 LENINDPIKVTDQNLTVNATFE
-597 TGVNILVEQKKATAI
+597 LATGI
-612 ESVTAE
+612 EDVTAE

-642 GTAVAEATEMTTNLE
+642 GTAVAEATEITTNLE
-657 NLPAGIYLDKVSM
+657 NLPAGIYLAKVSM

-677 RFKKELGCHGH
+677 RFKK
-688 TPYPPASCECGV
+688 
-700 FSKNT
+700 
-705 MVRTVHPDFVG
+705 
-716 L
+716 

>member
-10 AALLLGSTIANAQKP
+10 AALLLGSTIANAQNP

-85 TFWGRFAIFTDAN
+85 TYWGRFAIFTDAN

-155 YLFRMIFTTMDDIN
+155 YLFRMIFTSMDDIN

-229 AATPL
+229 AAAPS

-311 QRSRNYTFS
+311 QRSHNYTFS
-320 AWISP
+320 AWIST

-393 SLVTSNEGR
+393 SLVTSNDGR

-410 KEAISQEVEDGG
+410 EEAISQEVEDGG

-506 TSGNFPIADALQKTN
+506 TSGNFPMADALQKTN
-521 GRSLTL
+521 GRSTVEVTYNTPVEEEAAYELRRFDVAIGESPAP
-527 VKYNAPWGEEDL
+527 VKT
-539 FELHR
+539 
-544 FNVNIDPHLASSAY
+544 
-558 VKQYSNLYVVDRSE
+558 YSNLYAVNLGE
-572 ILDIASVTVDGTP
+572 KYKFASVSVNDIP
-585 LENVSDPIPVAE
+585 LENINDPIKVTDQNLTVNATFE
-597 TGVNILVEQKKATAI
+597 LATGVED
-612 ESVTAE
+612 VTAE
-618 AIAYY
+618 ATAYY
-623 NDKVLYMSQGAT
+623 NDKVLYMPQGAT
-635 AVIYNLL
+635 AVVYNLL

-657 NLPAGIYLDKVSM
+657 NLPAGIYLAKVSM
-670 GENTTII
+670 SENTTII
-677 RFKKELGCHGH
+677 RFKK
-688 TPYPPASCECGV
+688 
-700 FSKNT
+700 
-705 MVRTVHPDFVG
+705 
-716 L
+716 